1 MTARCSHSI
10 APCAPSTRRIAP
22 HSLAGLVG
30 PILAVAIGVW
40 VTYPA
45 WSMGPFAG
53 VDVIAHVRRVT
64 FGVERLI
71 PHGRLDGWYPGEHL
85 GYQLYLIRGPGMSLL
100 TALIKAASL
109 NRLPTV
115 AALNAAVI
123 SSFVAFPLA
132 APRFHPWPP
141 RSPRIDRVSVS
152 V

>member
-1 MTARCSHSI
+1 
-10 APCAPSTRRIAP
+10 
-22 HSLAGLVG
+22 
-30 PILAVAIGVW
+30 
-40 VTYPA
+40 
-45 WSMGPFAG
+45 MGPFAG

>member
-1 MTARCSHSI
+1 
-10 APCAPSTRRIAP
+10 
-22 HSLAGLVG
+22 
-30 PILAVAIGVW
+30 
-40 VTYPA
+40 
-45 WSMGPFAG
+45 MGPFAG

-115 AALNAAVI
+115 AAL
-123 SSFVAFPLA
+123 
-132 APRFHPWPP
+132 
-141 RSPRIDRVSVS
+141 
-152 V
+152 